1 MKKFYTLFTALFF
14 ALFSF
19 MTYAQGPWNFNGSND
34 IWEST
39 GTIANLTSGASF
51 STLDVNSAGNP
62 MLRTFS
68 ANINASAVTH
78 AVITLKNNT
87 ANKYMR
93 VFYQTTGTN
102 RYVNVGI
109 TANDA
114 DFVSYYVDMT
124 GNADWT
130 GTVNELT
137 IQFKENSS
145 YSTALDGTIDIDN
158 IEMTS
163 SDLGVNMVN
172 NSSFENWVDDTEAT
186 PVDPVGFYKHE
197 SVERSSDSH
206 SGDYSLKV
214 IATSTRDLAQT
225 VNEITAGATYR
236 VSINYKIE
244 ANTGNGVRLWSTW
257 KDASNVSLAS
267 SDLQPSGFLNTVSSE
282 WATFSVDAV
291 APENATKLNFEVR
304 SYGGATVYWDS
315 FSVSKVA
322 EPDPCDGVTGAPAIA
337 DDFDGNSVDI
347 LEYVGDNNVTY
358 SVIDGTPTGVTSNV
372 LEYVD
377 GGGAGSDYANLQLR
391 TCNKFDM
398 AVTNFFTMDVYIVG
412 SSLTGTQ
419 PNQVAFKLQDQ
430 SMGGNAWQSQVEVV
444 VPVTAVDTWQT
455 VEFDFIGSSDRID
468 FDQVVIQFNGEANQ
482 DTVTAYIDNL
492 VSSTSP
498 EPDPC
503 DGVTGAPAI
512 ADDFD
517 GNSVDILEYVGDNN
531 VTYSV
536 IDGTPTGVTSN
547 VLEYVD
553 GGGAGSDYANL
564 QLRTCNKFDMA
575 VTNFFTMDVYIVGSS
590 LTGTQPNQVA
600 FKLQDQSMG
609 GNAWQSQVE
618 VVVPVTAVDTWQTVE
633 FDFIGSSDRIDFDQ
647 VVIQFN
653 GEANQ
658 DTVTAYIDNL
668 VSSTSPEPDPCDGVT
683 GAPAIADDF
692 DGNSVDILEYV
703 GDNNVT
709 YSVIDG
715 TPTGVT
721 SNVLEYVDG
730 GGAGS
735 DYANLQLRTCNKFD
749 MAVTNFFTMDVYIVG
764 SSLTG
769 TQPNQ
774 VAFKLQDQSMGG
786 NAWQSQVEVVVPVTA
801 VDTWQT
807 VEFDFIGS
815 SDRIDFDQV
824 VIQFNGEANQD
835 TVTAYI
841 DNLVSST
848 SPEPDPCDGVTGAPA
863 IADDFDGNSVDI
875 LEYVG
880 DNNVT
885 YSVIDGT
892 PTGVTSNVLEYVD
905 GGGAGSDYANLQ
917 LRTCN
922 KFDMAVTNFFTM
934 DVYIVGSSLTG
945 TQPNQVAFKLQDQ
958 SMGGNAWQSQ
968 VEVVVPV
975 TAVDT
980 WQTVEF
986 DFIGSSDRIDFDQV
1000 VIQFNGE
1007 ANQDTV
1013 TAYIDNLVSSTSPE
1027 PDPCD
1032 GVTGA
1037 PAIADD
1043 FDGNSVDI
1051 LEYVGDNNVTYS
1063 VIDGTPTGVT
1073 SNVLE
1078 YVDGGGAGSDYA
1090 NLQLRTCNKF
1100 DMAVTNFFTMDVY
1113 IVGSSLTGT
1122 QPNQVAFKLQDQSM
1136 GGNAW
1141 QSQVEV
1147 VVPVTAVDTWQTVE
1161 FDFIGSSDRI
1171 DFDQVVIQFNG
1182 EANQDTVTAYIDN
1195 LVSSTSVADT
1205 TPPVI
1210 VLEGA
1215 NPQELTVGDAYV
1227 ELGATAT
1234 DDTDDDTTLTA
1245 AIVIDAT
1252 AVDTATAG
1260 SYSVTYNVS
1269 DAAGNAATEVTRTV
1283 TVEAATVSGPPC
1295 THTLVMND
1303 QYNDTW
1309 DGASVDILVNGT
1321 VVASTTGPAN
1331 GVADDTLTFDA
1342 ASGDTIALGNWSSG
1356 SYDSEISWELLDG
1369 EGSSLGSG
1377 GFGDGTAGLTAY
1389 CTPPPPC
1396 PHTLVM
1402 NDQYNDTWD
1411 GASVDILVNGTVVAS
1426 TTGPANGVADD
1437 TLAFDAASGDTIA
1450 LGNWSSGSYDSEI
1463 SWAILD
1469 GAGTEIAAGGFG
1481 DGTTEVT
1488 GYCPSCLDPTD
1499 LAVSDVTTTTASVTW
1514 TANNGE
1520 TAWEYQVV
1528 ESGATPAE
1536 TGTAT
1541 SDNLLALTGLTA
1553 NTAYDVYVRANCG
1566 DGVTSAWVMVS
1577 FTTECDAVTAF
1588 PYTEDFDSDWS
1599 CWSVVNGDGDSY
1611 TWSQSATYITPRSG
1625 SFTAHGMGSNNDYL
1639 ISPKFT
1645 LTGNE
1650 RVVWY
1655 DIVESTTRNNTY
1667 DVLLS
1672 TTGKEIS
1679 DFTVNLGTYDCTNVT
1694 WTEHILDL
1702 SAYSGDVYIA
1712 LHQTYSASTFYGFGV
1727 DDFTIMENPSCID
1740 PTDLTVADITQTT
1753 ASVTW
1758 TANNGETAWEYQV
1771 VAGGATPD
1779 ATGTA
1784 TSDNQLAL
1792 TDLTDNTTYD
1802 VYVRANCDADGTSE
1816 WVTVSFTTL
1825 PAPIVPDYTND
1836 FTIFPGD
1843 LWTTDTGVLN
1853 TFGGWTADGFANNG
1867 TTGAAKLIFI
1877 HLLLLVQKLMT
1888 L

>member
-39 GTIANLTSGASF
+39 GTSANLTSGTSF
-51 STLDVNSAGNP
+51 STLDVNGAGNP

-137 IQFKENSS
+137 IQFRENSS

-172 NSSFENWVDDTEAT
+172 NSSFENWGDDTEAT

-206 SGDYSLKV
+206 SGDYSIKV

-225 VNEITAGATYR
+225 VNEITAGASYR

-244 ANTGNGVRLWSTW
+244 ENTGNGVRLWSTW

-267 SDLQPSGFLNTVSSE
+267 SDLQPSGYLNTVSSE

-291 APENATKLNFEVR
+291 APENATKMNFEVR
-304 SYGGATVYWDS
+304 AYNGATVYWDS

-347 LEYVGDNNVTY
+347 LEYVGDNDATFATV
-358 SVIDGTPTGVTSNV
+358 DGTPFGSTSNV
-372 LEYVD
+372 LQYVD
-377 GGGAGSDYANLQLR
+377 NGGQYANIQLR

-398 AVTNFFTMDVYIVG
+398 AVTNFFTMDVYIDG
-412 SSLTGTQ
+412 SSLTGAQTNKVQ
-419 PNQVAFKLQDQ
+419 LKLQDQ
-430 SMGGNAWQSQVEVV
+430 SMGGNAWQSQVVSEVLID
-444 VPVTAVDTWQT
+444 AVDTWQT
-455 VEFDFIGSSDRID
+455 VEFDFIAASGRTDI
-468 FDQVVIQFNGEANQ
+468 DQVVIQFNGE
-482 DTVTAYIDNL
+482 
-492 VSSTSP
+492 
-498 EPDPC
+498 
-503 DGVTGAPAI
+503 
-512 ADDFD
+512 
-517 GNSVDILEYVGDNN
+517 NN
-531 VTYSV
+531 
-536 IDGTPTGVTSN
+536 N
-547 VLEYVD
+547 
-553 GGGAGSDYANL
+553 
-564 QLRTCNKFDMA
+564 
-575 VTNFFTMDVYIVGSS
+575 
-590 LTGTQPNQVA
+590 
-600 FKLQDQSMG
+600 
-609 GNAWQSQVE
+609 
-618 VVVPVTAVDTWQTVE
+618 
-633 FDFIGSSDRIDFDQ
+633 DQ
-647 VVIQFN
+647 VI
-653 GEANQ
+653 
-658 DTVTAYIDNL
+658 
-668 VSSTSPEPDPCDGVT
+668 
-683 GAPAIADDF
+683 
-692 DGNSVDILEYV
+692 
-703 GDNNVT
+703 
-709 YSVIDG
+709 
-715 TPTGVT
+715 
-721 SNVLEYVDG
+721 
-730 GGAGS
+730 
-735 DYANLQLRTCNKFD
+735 
-749 MAVTNFFTMDVYIVG
+749 
-764 SSLTG
+764 
-769 TQPNQ
+769 
-774 VAFKLQDQSMGG
+774 
-786 NAWQSQVEVVVPVTA
+786 
-801 VDTWQT
+801 
-807 VEFDFIGS
+807 
-815 SDRIDFDQV
+815 
-824 VIQFNGEANQD
+824 
-835 TVTAYI
+835 
-841 DNLVSST
+841 
-848 SPEPDPCDGVTGAPA
+848 
-863 IADDFDGNSVDI
+863 
-875 LEYVG
+875 
-880 DNNVT
+880 
-885 YSVIDGT
+885 
-892 PTGVTSNVLEYVD
+892 
-905 GGGAGSDYANLQ
+905 
-917 LRTCN
+917 
-922 KFDMAVTNFFTM
+922 
-934 DVYIVGSSLTG
+934 
-945 TQPNQVAFKLQDQ
+945 
-958 SMGGNAWQSQ
+958 
-968 VEVVVPV
+968 
-975 TAVDT
+975 
-980 WQTVEF
+980 
-986 DFIGSSDRIDFDQV
+986 
-1000 VIQFNGE
+1000 
-1007 ANQDTV
+1007 
-1013 TAYIDNLVSSTSPE
+1013 
-1027 PDPCD
+1027 
-1032 GVTGA
+1032 
-1037 PAIADD
+1037 
-1043 FDGNSVDI
+1043 
-1051 LEYVGDNNVTYS
+1051 
-1063 VIDGTPTGVT
+1063 
-1073 SNVLE
+1073 
-1078 YVDGGGAGSDYA
+1078 
-1090 NLQLRTCNKF
+1090 
-1100 DMAVTNFFTMDVY
+1100 
-1113 IVGSSLTGT
+1113 
-1122 QPNQVAFKLQDQSM
+1122 
-1136 GGNAW
+1136 
-1141 QSQVEV
+1141 
-1147 VVPVTAVDTWQTVE
+1147 
-1161 FDFIGSSDRI
+1161 
-1171 DFDQVVIQFNG
+1171 
-1182 EANQDTVTAYIDN
+1182 AYIDN

-1309 DGASVDILVNGT
+1309 NGASVDILVNGT
-1321 VVASTTGPAN
+1321 VVASTTGPAY

-1402 NDQYNDTWD
+1402 NDQYNDTWN

-1426 TTGPANGVADD
+1426 TTGPAYGVADD

-1499 LAVSDVTTTTASVTW
+1499 LVVSDVTTTTASVTW

-1541 SDNLLALTGLTA
+1541 SDNPLALTGLTA

-1577 FTTECDAVTAF
+1577 FTTPLTTQTSF
-1588 PYTEDFDSDWS
+1588 PYCSSFDTDLGDWS
-1599 CWSVVNGDGDSY
+1599 TEVTQGTSNWESASSSNNSVAAYSGGGSAYYYSGNYNGDSSVLISRPMDITALASPQVTFQIANPSWGADQDVLEVWYKATAADAWSV
-1611 TWSQSATYITPRSG
+1611 
-1625 SFTAHGMGSNNDYL
+1625 
-1639 ISPKFT
+1639 
-1645 LTGNE
+1645 
-1650 RVVWY
+1650 
-1655 DIVESTTRNNTY
+1655 
-1667 DVLLS
+1667 
-1672 TTGKEIS
+1672 
-1679 DFTVNLGTYDCTNVT
+1679 LGTYSDATTTFSEVT
-1694 WTEHILDL
+1694 LNLPNASND
-1702 SAYSGDVYIA
+1702 YYIA
-1712 LHQTYSASTFYGFGV
+1712 FNATSGYGYGV
-1727 DDFTIMENPSCID
+1727 LIDDVCIAEGPSCID

-1771 VAGGATPD
+1771 VESGVAPD

-1784 TSDNQLAL
+1784 TSDNPLAL
-1792 TDLTDNTTYD
+1792 TGLTENTLYD

-1836 FTIFPGD
+1836 FTTFPGD
-1843 LWTTDTGVLN
+1843 LWSEAVGAIADGPSGTTSLWDTGNFAHGTNAPAAYINIYSTNRDEWLISPSFDLSGVSYYLN
-1853 TFGGWTADGFANNG
+1853 VDVAATEYLSSFSTADPVDAIWGVDDFVTLMVSEDSGSTWTELYRWDANNNPG
-1867 TTGAAKLIFI
+1867 VAGAAMPEIDLSAYTGLAKFAFYAESTASNEDIDFFVDNFSISSTSLGLEDVNTSSNFTYFPNPVNNVLSIKAQASIDSITVYNMLGQTVVRSTPNTTTTAVDMSGLQTGAYF
-1877 HLLLLVQKLMT
+1877 VQVAINNSIETVRVIKN
-1888 L
+1888 

>member
-14 ALFSF
+14 SLFSF

-39 GTIANLTSGASF
+39 GTSANLTSGASF
-51 STLDVNSAGNP
+51 STLDVNNAGNP

-93 VFYQTTGTN
+93 VFYQTTGTS

-137 IQFKENSS
+137 FQFRENSS
-145 YSTALDGTIDIDN
+145 YSTALGGTIDIDN

-172 NSSFENWVDDTEAT
+172 NSSFENWGDDTEAT

-206 SGDYSLKV
+206 SGDYSIKV
-214 IATSTRDLAQT
+214 IATSTRKLAQT

-236 VSINYKIE
+236 ISINYKIE
-244 ANTGNGVRLWSTW
+244 ENTGNGVRLWSTW

-347 LEYVGDNNVTY
+347 LEYVGDNDATFATV
-358 SVIDGTPTGVTSNV
+358 DGTPFGSTSNV
-372 LEYVD
+372 LQYVD
-377 GGGAGSDYANLQLR
+377 NGGQYANIQLR

-398 AVTNFFTMDVYIVG
+398 AVTNFFTMDVYIDG
-412 SSLTGTQ
+412 SSLTGAQ

-430 SMGGNAWQSQVEVV
+430 SMGAGAWQSQVEVV

-455 VEFDFIGSSDRID
+455 VEFDFIAASGRTDI
-468 FDQVVIQFNGEANQ
+468 DQVVIQFNGENNNDQ
-482 DTVTAYIDNL
+482 VIAYIDNL

-517 GNSVDILEYVGDNN
+517 GNSVDILEYVGDNDATFAT
-531 VTYSV
+531 V
-536 IDGTPTGVTSN
+536 DGTPFGSTSN
-547 VLEYVD
+547 VLQYVD
-553 GGGAGSDYANL
+553 NGGQYANI

-575 VTNFFTMDVYIVGSS
+575 VTNFFTMDVYIDGSS
-590 LTGTQPNQVA
+590 LTGAQPNQVA

-609 GNAWQSQVE
+609 AGAWQSQVE

-633 FDFIGSSDRIDFDQ
+633 FDFIAASGRTDIDQ

-653 GEANQ
+653 GE
-658 DTVTAYIDNL
+658 
-668 VSSTSPEPDPCDGVT
+668 
-683 GAPAIADDF
+683 
-692 DGNSVDILEYV
+692 
-703 GDNNVT
+703 NN
-709 YSVIDG
+709 
-715 TPTGVT
+715 
-721 SNVLEYVDG
+721 N
-730 GGAGS
+730 
-735 DYANLQLRTCNKFD
+735 
-749 MAVTNFFTMDVYIVG
+749 
-764 SSLTG
+764 
-769 TQPNQ
+769 
-774 VAFKLQDQSMGG
+774 
-786 NAWQSQVEVVVPVTA
+786 
-801 VDTWQT
+801 
-807 VEFDFIGS
+807 
-815 SDRIDFDQV
+815 DQV
-824 VIQFNGEANQD
+824 I
-835 TVTAYI
+835 
-841 DNLVSST
+841 
-848 SPEPDPCDGVTGAPA
+848 
-863 IADDFDGNSVDI
+863 
-875 LEYVG
+875 
-880 DNNVT
+880 
-885 YSVIDGT
+885 
-892 PTGVTSNVLEYVD
+892 
-905 GGGAGSDYANLQ
+905 
-917 LRTCN
+917 
-922 KFDMAVTNFFTM
+922 
-934 DVYIVGSSLTG
+934 
-945 TQPNQVAFKLQDQ
+945 
-958 SMGGNAWQSQ
+958 
-968 VEVVVPV
+968 
-975 TAVDT
+975 
-980 WQTVEF
+980 
-986 DFIGSSDRIDFDQV
+986 
-1000 VIQFNGE
+1000 
-1007 ANQDTV
+1007 
-1013 TAYIDNLVSSTSPE
+1013 
-1027 PDPCD
+1027 
-1032 GVTGA
+1032 
-1037 PAIADD
+1037 
-1043 FDGNSVDI
+1043 
-1051 LEYVGDNNVTYS
+1051 
-1063 VIDGTPTGVT
+1063 
-1073 SNVLE
+1073 
-1078 YVDGGGAGSDYA
+1078 
-1090 NLQLRTCNKF
+1090 
-1100 DMAVTNFFTMDVY
+1100 
-1113 IVGSSLTGT
+1113 
-1122 QPNQVAFKLQDQSM
+1122 
-1136 GGNAW
+1136 
-1141 QSQVEV
+1141 
-1147 VVPVTAVDTWQTVE
+1147 
-1161 FDFIGSSDRI
+1161 
-1171 DFDQVVIQFNG
+1171 
-1182 EANQDTVTAYIDN
+1182 AYIDN

-1303 QYNDTW
+1303 QYDDTW
-1309 DGASVDILVNGT
+1309 NGASVAILVNGT
-1321 VVASTTGPAN
+1321 VVASTTGPAY

-1402 NDQYNDTWD
+1402 NDQYDDTWN
-1411 GASVDILVNGTVVAS
+1411 GASVAILVNGTVVAS
-1426 TTGPANGVADD
+1426 TTGPAYGVADD

-1488 GYCPSCLDPTD
+1488 GYCPSCLDPTN
-1499 LAVSDVTTTTASVTW
+1499 LTVSDITTTTASVSW
-1514 TANNGE
+1514 IANNGE

-1528 ESGATPAE
+1528 ESGDGAGPDA

-1541 SDNLLALTGLTA
+1541 SDIPLALTGLTA

-1577 FTTECDAVTAF
+1577 FTTLFQAPSCGETAE
-1588 PYTEDFDSDWS
+1588 YCYAS
-1599 CWSVVNGDGDSY
+1599 GDGGGSGFASSY
-1611 TWSQSATYITPRSG
+1611 TVDPLELV
-1625 SFTAHGMGSNNDYL
+1625 FTSTVDTTGDYL
-1639 ISPKFT
+1639 T
-1645 LTGNE
+1645 LTIGGETESGYDWVYVTDGAGNVILE
-1650 RVVWY
+1650 PVSGAM
-1655 DIVESTTRNNTY
+1655 EY
-1667 DVLLS
+1667 DVVS
-1672 TTGKEIS
+1672 EDG
-1679 DFTVNLGTYDCTNVT
+1679 TVN
-1694 WTEHILDL
+1694 
-1702 SAYSGDVYIA
+1702 VYI
-1712 LHQTYSASTFYGFGV
+1712 SADSSVSCASPSSWSGEPDTPLSFAV
-1727 DDFTIMENPSCID
+1727 SCNPPPSCLD

-1753 ASVTW
+1753 AYVTW

-1771 VAGGATPD
+1771 VESGVAPD

-1784 TSDNQLAL
+1784 TSDNPLAL

-1816 WVTVSFTTL
+1816 WVTVSFTT
-1825 PAPIVPDYTND
+1825 PIVPDYMND
-1836 FTIFPGD
+1836 FTTFPGEFWSEGSGA
-1843 LWTTDTGVLN
+1843 LNVGPTGS
-1853 TFGGWTADGFANNG
+1853 TSSWMEDGFVSG
-1867 TTGAAKLIFI
+1867 STGAARINLYGLRDSWLISPMFDLSNGTFFLNVDAAATEYNTQSTDAI
-1877 HLLLLVQKLMT
+1877 FGADDFVTLMASTDGGSTWVELHRWDASNNPGYTGTGWTEITLNNYTATSKFAIYGESTTSAEDVDFFVDNFSITSTSLGLEDVNTSSNFTYFPNPVNNVLSIKAQASIDSITVYNMLGQTVVRSTPNTTTIAVDMSGLQTGAYFVQVAINNSIETVRVIKN
-1888 L
+1888 